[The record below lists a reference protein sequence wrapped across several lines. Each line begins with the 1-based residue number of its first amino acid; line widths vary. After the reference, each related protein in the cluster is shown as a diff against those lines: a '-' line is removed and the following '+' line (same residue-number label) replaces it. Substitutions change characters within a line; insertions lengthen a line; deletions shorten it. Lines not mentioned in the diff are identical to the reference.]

1 MPNNWTPA
9 EIPDQRG
16 RTAVVTGANSG
27 IGFFAAREL
36 ARSGA
41 RVVLAVRNPEKGA
54 EAALAIQEAVPNGEI
69 EVGSLDLAS
78 LASVRGF
85 ADWFAREHE
94 ALDLLIN
101 NAGVMAAQP
110 RQVTSD
116 GFELQFGT
124 NHLGHFALT
133 GLLLDRMAGRDGA
146 RVVTVSS
153 GAHRMGRIN
162 FDDLEGQRS
171 YGRWRAYGQSK
182 LANLLFAFELDRRL
196 REAGSTIHSL
206 AAHPGYAATNLQFA
220 AAPRLDRMVMA
231 VGNRI
236 MAQSAEMGALPL
248 LYAATYLGLEG
259 GTYVGPGSF
268 FEQRGYPRP
277 VGTSGAARDEDGA
290 RRLWA
295 VSEELTGVHFR
306 IPGRAPA

>member
-1 MPNNWTPA
+1 MTNKWTTA
-9 EIPDQRG
+9 DIPDQRG

-36 ARSGA
+36 ARAGA
-41 RVVLAVRNPEKGA
+41 RVVLAVRSAEKGA
-54 EAALAIQEAVPNGEI
+54 EAARAIQAGVPSAEI
-69 EVGSLDLAS
+69 EVGSLDLGS

-85 ADWFAREHE
+85 AEWFAREDE
-94 ALDLLIN
+94 GLDLLIN
-101 NAGVMAAQP
+101 NAGVMAASP
-110 RQVTSD
+110 RQQTAD

-124 NHLGHFALT
+124 NHVGHFALT
-133 GLLLDRMAGRDGA
+133 GLLLDRMAGRDDA
-146 RVVTVSS
+146 RIVTVSS

-162 FDDLEGQRS
+162 FDDLQGERS

-182 LANLLFAFELDRRL
+182 LSNLLFAFELDRRL
-196 REAGSTIHSL
+196 RAAGSSVRSL

-236 MAQSAEMGALPL
+236 MAQSAQMGALPL
-248 LYAATYLGLEG
+248 LYAATYPGLEG
-259 GTYVGPGSF
+259 GTYVGPSSF

-277 VGTSGAARDEDGA
+277 VGSSGAAHDEDLA
-290 RRLWA
+290 RKLWA
-295 VSEELTGVHFR
+295 VSEELTGVRFR
-306 IPGRAPA
+306 IPGGTPA

>member
-1 MPNNWTPA
+1 VPNNWTPA